1 MREQCGR
8 EGCCSCAA
16 VKTNRVGP
24 KDLDAAFAFLKRKGV
39 RVMSEP
45 LLVRA
50 GDCAGVKVD
59 YLRDPWGNQL

>member
-8 EGCCSCAA
+8 EGCCSCDA

-39 RVMSEP
+39 RVMPEP
-45 LLVRA
+45 SSSGRA
-50 GDCAGVKVD
+50 IA
-59 YLRDPWGNQL
+59 LA